1 MLHEMFVLISMSCNS
16 KLEAEACRGNQILK
30 QNVPCDLLATNMNA
44 LLQLKHVVT
53 KYFPMD
59 GLAPLKQF
67 SLQQHKLTF
76 IFSSFSDH
84 KHLAD
89 LGRRQR
95 NSLCNASIYLRP
107 FSGAH
112 A

>member
-1 MLHEMFVLISMSCNS
+1 MFVLISMSCNS

-44 LLQLKHVVT
+44 LLQLKHVVA

-67 SLQQHKLTF
+67 SLQQHTNLYLLF
-76 IFSSFSDH
+76 LFRS
-84 KHLAD
+84 
-89 LGRRQR
+89 Q
-95 NSLCNASIYLRP
+95 ASR
-107 FSGAH
+107 
-112 A
+112 